1 MIGDIL
7 ASKMKKSIEKN
18 LNKNT
23 ISKTT
28 IDKTILEIKLNLL
41 EADVNNEVV
50 EYLENK
56 IKIQAQN
63 ELLIK
68 GVKPE
73 KVMIKILHK
82 EIMNILGKKT
92 QRLVLSGRPS
102 IIMMVGLQGAGKTT
116 TCAKIAKILSV
127 KQSKNPLLVACDIY
141 RPAAIEQLK
150 ILGQKLN
157 IKTFSLENE
166 KPTKI
171 ASKAIEY
178 AKQNGHDLVI
188 IDTAGRLHIDQKLMK
203 ELQIIHRDTKP
214 TDTILVLD
222 GMTGQDIINI
232 ANDFNNSLKLTG
244 LIITKLDGDTRGGA
258 TLSIRH
264 LTGLP
269 IKYIGTGE
277 KVSDLQLFHPDRMA
291 DRILGFGD
299 LKTLLEN
306 TQDNI
311 DERTFKITLTRMMNG
326 KFDMQDLLNQLRQMK
341 KMGSISKLAKM
352 FPGGNKI
359 SNEKIEEIKDKLYNA
374 EIIISSMTVEERRN
388 VRILKHLSRKNRII
402 KGSGRSEKKYNE
414 LINYFDKMKKQAE
427 NMSKQIKKGNIP
439 NFG

>member
-203 ELQIIHRDTKP
+203 ELQII
-214 TDTILVLD
+214 
-222 GMTGQDIINI
+222 
-232 ANDFNNSLKLTG
+232 
-244 LIITKLDGDTRGGA
+244 
-258 TLSIRH
+258 
-264 LTGLP
+264 
-269 IKYIGTGE
+269 
-277 KVSDLQLFHPDRMA
+277 
-291 DRILGFGD
+291 ILGFGD